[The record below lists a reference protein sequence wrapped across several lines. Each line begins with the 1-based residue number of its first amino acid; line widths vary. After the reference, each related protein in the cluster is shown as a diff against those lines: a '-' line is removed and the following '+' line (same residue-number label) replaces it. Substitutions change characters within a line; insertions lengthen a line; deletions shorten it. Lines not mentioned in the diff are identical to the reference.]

1 MRASSAFLAFG
12 ALFASSAN
20 AAPLLDLGVGV
31 GLTLSTLNSCIFS
44 NVLTKTVDPTKVLD
58 LRGNVCLSAAACLA
72 VKTNEI
78 VSQTVVSGLVALPV
92 CKVKTCPATLSL
104 NKDGLCVCIDGSI
117 FSDSTKRSCIPK
129 ASCTK
134 TSVVSGSG
142 ASAYCKPRTCPKT
155 LTLVRFLLS
164 RYALDSSPAD
174 TATTFVFRRTRM
186 VSASAPAVSFS
197 PVSRRRL
204 ASRSPSATLCCRM
217 SLAECAL
224 RRSAA
229 LASSW

>member
-58 LRGNVCLSAAACLA
+58 LKGNVCLSAAACLA

-117 FSDSTKRSCIPK
+117 FSDSTKNSCIPR
-129 ASCTK
+129 ASCIK
-134 TSVVSGSG
+134 TSAVSGSG
-142 ASAYCKPRTCPKT
+142 ASAYCKPKTCPKT
-155 LTLVRFLLS
+155 LTLVRWLQGGHPLVS
-164 RYALDSSPAD
+164 PPAD
-174 TATTFVFRRTRM
+174 SALPFVIRRTRM
-186 VSASAPAVSFS
+186 VSASALAVSSF
-197 PVSRRRL
+197 P
-204 ASRSPSATLCCRM
+204 ASRSRPASRCQSATLFYPLF
-217 SLAECAL
+217 LAECAL
-224 RRSAA
+224 PRSAA
-229 LASSW
+229 LDSSW